1 MPEDNNELDKEYKRW
16 RDYANVLLIGLT
28 VMFAGPVI
36 SQRSIFSILSVI
48 AGVIGILA
56 VVSWHAREYKM
67 QLKKRPLFL
76 LIASY
81 SLGTQAIFLVFHLV
95 SNI

>member
-1 MPEDNNELDKEYKRW
+1 MSGDSNDLDKEYKRW

-36 SQRSIFSILSVI
+36 SQSSIYSILSVI

-56 VVSWHAREYKM
+56 VICWHAREYKM
-67 QLKKRPLFL
+67 QYNKKPLFL
-76 LIASY
+76 LVAS
-81 SLGTQAIFLVFHLV
+81 SALGAQAVFLIFHL
-95 SNI
+95 IID

>member
-1 MPEDNNELDKEYKRW
+1 MSGDSNDLDKEYKRW

-36 SQRSIFSILSVI
+36 SQSSIYSILSVI

-56 VVSWHAREYKM
+56 VVCWYAREYKM
-67 QLKKRPLFL
+67 QYNKKPLFL
-76 LIASY
+76 LLAS
-81 SLGTQAIFLVFHLV
+81 SALAFQAVFLVFQLIM
-95 SNI
+95 S

>member
-1 MPEDNNELDKEYKRW
+1 MTEDTNDLEKEYKRW

-36 SQRSIFSILSVI
+36 SQSSIYSILSVI

-56 VVSWHAREYKM
+56 VVCWHAREYKI
-67 QLKKRPLFL
+67 QYNKIPLFL
-76 LIASY
+76 LDAS
-81 SLGTQAIFLVFHLV
+81 SALGFQAVFLAFHLII
-95 SNI
+95 N